1 MKRLIVSAFA
11 ALILAGCTTV
21 GPNYRSPA
29 PAAPAQAPFMSA
41 ASPAFTPQEPPGRW
55 WSLFRDP
62 VLDRLV
68 QQALAANTD
77 LRVAAANLAQER
89 AVLRETRAAR
99 LPSTT
104 ISSSVTEGKQAG
116 VSGTD
121 TTYDAGVDVGYQLDL
136 FGKVRRAIEASRAD
150 VGAVQAAYDLAR
162 ITVAADTTRAYVD
175 ACGAGRELAVARAT
189 VAIQEQTFDL
199 TRRLVAGGRGTA
211 LETGQA
217 GQLLE
222 QTRAEIPPLEAQRQ
236 TALFRLSVLTG
247 RPPAEFPREA
257 ATCDTPPSIATP
269 IAVGNGATLLA
280 RRPDIRQ
287 AERRLAAATARIG
300 VATADL
306 YPSVTLGGSIGST
319 ASSLGSLVSGS
330 GFRFGLGPLI
340 SWNFPN
346 TAIARARIGQAQAGA
361 QAALARFDGTWLGA
375 LQETESAMTQ
385 YASDLDRVAA
395 LRRAQANGAEAAR
408 VARLRYRAGRE
419 DFQIVLDN
427 ERSLAQ
433 TQATLAQAEAQL
445 SDDLVTL
452 FLALGGGWEAPGQ
465 APAAA
470 G

>member
-1 MKRLIVSAFA
+1 MKRLLHSAFA
-11 ALILAGCTTV
+11 VLMLAGCTTV

-29 PAAPAQAPFMSA
+29 PAAPAQAPFVSA
-41 ASPAFTPQEPPGRW
+41 ASPAFTAQEPPGRW
-55 WSLFRDP
+55 WRLFRDP

-68 QQALAANTD
+68 QQALVANTD

-104 ISSSVTEGKQAG
+104 ISSSVTEGKEAG
-116 VSGTD
+116 VPGTH
-121 TTYDAGVDVGYQLDL
+121 TAYDAGVDVGYQLDL
-136 FGKVRRAIEASRAD
+136 FGKVRRGIEASRAD
-150 VGAVQAAYDLAR
+150 VGAVEAAYDLAR

-175 ACGAGRELAVARAT
+175 ACGAGRKLAVARST
-189 VAIQEQTFDL
+189 LAIQEQTFDL

-236 TALFRLSVLTG
+236 TALFRLAVLTG

-257 ATCDTPPSIATP
+257 AACDTPPSVATP
-269 IAVGNGATLLA
+269 ISVGSGATLLA

-287 AERRLAAATARIG
+287 AERQLAAATARIG

-319 ASSLGSLVSGS
+319 ASSPGGLVSGS
-330 GFRFGLGPLI
+330 GFRFGIGPLI

-346 TAIARARIGQAQAGA
+346 TAVARARIAQAQAGS

-375 LQETESAMTQ
+375 LQETESALTQ

-427 ERSLAQ
+427 ERALAQ

-452 FLALGGGWEAPGQ
+452 FLALGGGWQTPNQ
-465 APAAA
+465 AAAAA